1 VTSVGGKTEVVWE
14 GGDMS
19 RENLI
24 CSECGERY
32 ESDLFTEDPSE
43 TFVCPMCGTL
53 ILTVEPAIIAAAA
66 ANQAAARA
74 HA

>member
-1 VTSVGGKTEVVWE
+1 
-14 GGDMS
+14 MS
-19 RENLI
+19 RRHLI

-53 ILTVEPAIIAAAA
+53 ILAVQPDIIVAAVQHAA
-66 ANQAAARA
+66 PRA
-74 HA
+74 HL

>member
-1 VTSVGGKTEVVWE
+1 
-14 GGDMS
+14 MS

-53 ILTVEPAIIAAAA
+53 ILQIEPAIIAAAA
-66 ANQAAARA
+66 NQAAAQA
-74 HA
+74 HV

>member
-1 VTSVGGKTEVVWE
+1 MG
-14 GGDMS
+14 

-24 CSECGERY
+24 CIECGERY

-53 ILTVEPAIIAAAA
+53 ILAVDPDAVAAGAQAITHV
-66 ANQAAARA
+66 

>member
-1 VTSVGGKTEVVWE
+1 
-14 GGDMS
+14 MS
-19 RENLI
+19 REHLI

-53 ILTVEPAIIAAAA
+53 ILAVEPAIIAAAA
-66 ANQAAARA
+66 QAPLRA
-74 HA
+74 HL

>member
-1 VTSVGGKTEVVWE
+1 
-14 GGDMS
+14 MS

-24 CSECGERY
+24 CIECGERY

-53 ILTVEPAIIAAAA
+53 ILSVEPALIATAAAPRDVVTHSHA
-66 ANQAAARA
+66 A
-74 HA
+74 